1 MATVMVCVMAS
12 INRLW
17 ARLASMSSANVRS
30 GAVVIK
36 IGGSTLGE
44 HDTSLSDCAALQRE
58 GRRVVVVHGGGAA
71 VTDWQRRL
79 GAEAAWVDGLR
90 STTPESLEV
99 VVAVLAGLINKE
111 LTRRLQELGAPAVG
125 LSGVDGGTLSSPI
138 STRIGLVG
146 ESPRCNPQTLRRILD
161 AGLLPVLAPV
171 GLSEDL
177 STTLNI
183 NADAAAGAVASALG
197 ACSLVFLTDVPQVLD
212 GDGAGI
218 DCLREAQQQALTEAG
233 VIAGGMLPKLRAG
246 REAFG
251 CGTRVRIVDGRQPHI
266 VRDAVGGAVVGTA
279 IS

>member
-1 MATVMVCVMAS
+1 MQSDCD
-12 INRLW
+12 LW
-17 ARLASMSSANVRS
+17 ARLASMTSATQHL
-30 GAVVIK
+30 GPVVIK

-44 HDTSLSDCAALQRE
+44 HDTSLSDCVALHRE
-58 GRRVVVVHGGGAA
+58 GRPVVVVHGGGAV

-125 LSGVDGGTLSSPI
+125 LSGVDGGTLHSPI

-146 ESPRCNPQTLRRILD
+146 ETPRCNPHTLQRMLD

-171 GLSEDL
+171 GLADDL

-197 ACSLVFLTDVPQVLD
+197 ASALIFLTDVPQVLD
-212 GDGAGI
+212 GNGAGI
-218 DCLREAQQQALTEAG
+218 ECLNDARQRELTECG

-246 REAFG
+246 RETVGSGAE
-251 CGTRVRIVDGRQPHI
+251 VRIVDGRQPQI
-266 VRDAVGGAVVGTA
+266 VRAAVDGAAVGTA
-279 IS
+279 LI

>member
-1 MATVMVCVMAS
+1 
-12 INRLW
+12 
-17 ARLASMSSANVRS
+17 MSSASPDS
-30 GAVVIK
+30 GVFVIK

-44 HDTSLSDCAALQRE
+44 HDTSLADCAELHRE

-71 VTDWQRRL
+71 VTDWQKRL

-111 LTRRLQELGAPAVG
+111 LTRRLQQLGAPAVG
-125 LSGVDGGTLSSPI
+125 LSGVDGGTLCSPI

-146 ESPRCNPQTLRRILD
+146 ETPRCNPQTLNRVLD

-171 GLSEDL
+171 GLADDL

-183 NADAAAGAVASALG
+183 NADAAAGAVASSLG
-197 ACSLVFLTDVPQVLD
+197 ASSLVFLTDVPQVLD
-212 GDGAGI
+212 GDGTGI
-218 DCLREAQQQALTEAG
+218 DCLSEAQQRALTDDG

-246 REAFG
+246 RAAFG
-251 CGTRVRIVDGRQPHI
+251 MGSQVRIVDGRQPHI
-266 VRDAVGGAVVGTA
+266 VRRAVDSAAVGTA
-279 IS
+279 LS

>member
-1 MATVMVCVMAS
+1 MRTAS
-12 INRLW
+12 PD
-17 ARLASMSSANVRS
+17 S
-30 GAVVIK
+30 GAIVIK

-44 HDTSLSDCAALQRE
+44 HDTSLSDCVELHRE
-58 GRRVVVVHGGGAA
+58 GRQVVVVHGGGAA
-71 VTDWQRRL
+71 VTDWQQRL

-125 LSGVDGGTLSSPI
+125 LSGVDGRTLRSPI

-146 ESPRCNPQTLRRILD
+146 EAPCCDPHTLQRVLE

-171 GLSEDL
+171 GLADDL

-197 ACSLVFLTDVPQVLD
+197 AAALVFLTDVPQVLD
-212 GDGAGI
+212 GQGAGI
-218 DCLREAQQQALTEAG
+218 SCLAEAQQRALTEAG

-246 REAFG
+246 RQAFAEG
-251 CGTRVRIVDGRQPHI
+251 VIVRIVDGRQPHV
-266 VRDAVGGAVVGTA
+266 VRDAVDGAAVGTA
-279 IS
+279 LS

>member
-1 MATVMVCVMAS
+1 
-12 INRLW
+12 
-17 ARLASMSSANVRS
+17 MSSHIPNG

-44 HDTSLSDCAALQRE
+44 HDTSLSDCVDLYRE
-58 GRRVVVVHGGGAA
+58 GRQVVVVHGGGAA

-111 LTRRLQELGAPAVG
+111 LTRRLQELGAPAIG
-125 LSGVDGGTLSSPI
+125 LSGVDGGTLRSPI

-146 ESPRCNPQTLRRILD
+146 ETPCCNPHTLRRILD

-171 GLSEDL
+171 GLAEDL

-183 NADAAAGAVASALG
+183 NADAAAGAVATALG
-197 ACSLVFLTDVPQVLD
+197 ASSLIFLTDVAQVLD
-212 GDGAGI
+212 RDGAGI
-218 DCLREAQQQALTEAG
+218 DCLNDARQQELIKCG

-246 REAFG
+246 RAAVG
-251 CGTRVRIVDGRQPHI
+251 QGAQVRIVDGRQPQI
-266 VRDAVGGAVVGTA
+266 VRAAVDGAAVGTVLV
-279 IS
+279 

>member
-1 MATVMVCVMAS
+1 
-12 INRLW
+12 
-17 ARLASMSSANVRS
+17 MSSTNPCA

-36 IGGSTLGE
+36 VGGSTLGE
-44 HDTSLSDCAALQRE
+44 HDTSLADCAQLHRE

-111 LTRRLQELGAPAVG
+111 LTRSLHELGAPAIG
-125 LSGVDGGTLSSPI
+125 LSGVDGATLSSPI
-138 STRIGLVG
+138 SSRIGLVG
-146 ESPRCNPQTLRRILD
+146 ETPSCDPGTLRRVLD

-171 GLSEDL
+171 GLADDR

-183 NADAAAGAVASALG
+183 NADTAAGAVAAALG
-197 ACSLVFLTDVPQVLD
+197 AVALIFLTDVPQVLD
-212 GDGAGI
+212 ADGAGI
-218 DCLREAQQQALTEAG
+218 GCLTESQQRTLTDAG

-251 CGTRVRIVDGRQPHI
+251 LGTRVRIVDGRQPHI
-266 VRDAVGGAVVGTA
+266 VREAIAGAAVGTA
-279 IS
+279 LS

>member
-1 MATVMVCVMAS
+1 
-12 INRLW
+12 
-17 ARLASMSSANVRS
+17 MSSCSPNG

-44 HDTSLSDCAALQRE
+44 HDTSLSDCVDLHRE
-58 GRRVVVVHGGGAA
+58 GRQVVVVHGGGAA

-90 STTPESLEV
+90 LTTPESLEV

-125 LSGVDGGTLSSPI
+125 LSGVDGGTLRSPI

-146 ESPRCNPQTLRRILD
+146 ETPCCNPHTLRRILD

-171 GLSEDL
+171 GLADDL

-183 NADAAAGAVASALG
+183 NADAAAGAVATALR
-197 ACSLVFLTDVPQVLD
+197 ASFLVFLTDVPQVLD

-218 DCLREAQQQALTEAG
+218 DCLNDARQQALTKCG

-246 REAFG
+246 RDAVG
-251 CGTRVRIVDGRQPHI
+251 QGAQVRIVDGRQPQI
-266 VRDAVGGAVVGTA
+266 VRAAVDGAAVGTVLV
-279 IS
+279 

>member
-1 MATVMVCVMAS
+1 
-12 INRLW
+12 
-17 ARLASMSSANVRS
+17 MSSHIPHG

-44 HDTSLSDCAALQRE
+44 HDTSLSDCVDLHRE
-58 GRRVVVVHGGGAA
+58 GRQVVVVHGGGAA

-111 LTRRLQELGAPAVG
+111 LTRRLQELGAPAIG
-125 LSGVDGGTLSSPI
+125 LSGVDGGTLRSPI

-146 ESPRCNPQTLRRILD
+146 ETPCCNPHTLRRILD

-171 GLSEDL
+171 GLADDL

-183 NADAAAGAVASALG
+183 NADAAAGAVATALG
-197 ACSLVFLTDVPQVLD
+197 ASSLIFLTDVAQVLD

-218 DCLREAQQQALTEAG
+218 DCLNDARQQELIKCG

-246 REAFG
+246 RAAVG
-251 CGTRVRIVDGRQPHI
+251 QGAQVRIVDGRQPQI
-266 VRDAVGGAVVGTA
+266 VRAAVDGAAVGTVLV
-279 IS
+279 

>member
-1 MATVMVCVMAS
+1 
-12 INRLW
+12 
-17 ARLASMSSANVRS
+17 MSAHRPADAKA

-44 HDTSLSDCAALQRE
+44 HDTSLADCAALHRE
-58 GRRVVVVHGGGAA
+58 GRSVVIVHGGGAA

-90 STTPESLEV
+90 ATTPQSLEV

-111 LTRRLQELGAPAVG
+111 LTRRLQQLGAPAVG
-125 LSGVDGGTLSSPI
+125 LSGVDGGTLCSPI

-146 ESPRCNPQTLRRILD
+146 ETPRCNPQTLHRVLE

-171 GLSEDL
+171 GLAEDL

-183 NADAAAGAVASALG
+183 NADAAAGAVAAALG
-197 ACSLVFLTDVPQVLD
+197 ATALVFLTDVPQVLD
-212 GDGAGI
+212 ADGAGI
-218 DCLREAQQQALTEAG
+218 DCLSDAQQRKLTEAG

-246 REAFG
+246 RDAFG
-251 CGTRVRIVDGRQPHI
+251 RGAQVRIVDGRQPHI
-266 VRDAVGGAVVGTA
+266 VRAAVHGAAVGTA
-279 IS
+279 LA